1 MLPLPP
7 TRMLLKCGSLISL
20 FSMTSSL
27 LLPTRIPSV
36 RPVSSSVDSTRQ
48 FRMVSFPPG
57 ESASQPIRI
66 FSALRSGS
74 SASEMVMLPTLPPA
88 AAPMQA
94 PSLLEMDLITLP
106 LMVMLLQSTPPML
119 PIAAPLPSAETVI
132 SPPVMRMSP
141 VLPMPAALPFP
152 TAWMTPPVMVTLL
165 LCLLLSPMAAL
176 LRFAVVS
183 IFPPLMVMCISA
195 VW

>member
-20 FSMTSSL
+20 SSMTSSL

-36 RPVSSSVDSTRQ
+36 SVVGMSVDSTRQ

-74 SASEMVMLPTLPPA
+74 AASEMVMLPTLPPV

-94 PSLLEMDLITLP
+94 PSLLEMDLIALP

-119 PIAAPLPSAETVI
+119 PIAAPPPSAETVI